1 MKRVIAIL
9 LCLTFIICSAVD
21 TVPINAADSVNR
33 NVMIASFKKNKVK
46 YVNSDFNYNYK
57 KNVDWK
63 FKSIIGY
70 GRKRNLKLSKK
81 CVFFKIDYT
90 TAGTNYIKTS
100 RNDFQKLLKSY
111 TFKKVYFNGFT
122 KDGYFIEVPYYYGL
136 ACRLVIKNK
145 KIFKVYQLKQ

>member
-9 LCLTFIICSAVD
+9 LCFVFLFYSAVD
-21 TVPINAADSVNR
+21 TVPINAAENANR

-57 KNVDWK
+57 KNVDWN

-70 GRKRNLKLSKK
+70 GKKRKLKLSRK
-81 CVFFKIDYT
+81 CVFYKIDYT
-90 TAGTNYIKTS
+90 TADADYIKTS
-100 RNDFQKLLKSY
+100 RKDFQKLLKSY

-136 ACRLVIKNK
+136 ACRLVIKNQ
-145 KIFKVYQLKQ
+145 KIIKVYQLKQ